1 MRGSRSWRGGNHLEF
16 IGSCER
22 VFQVFWWGKVAF
34 ILQIKDDVYSSAA
47 RSHVSAVVL
56 DAAGKGNCWS
66 YGRFGPKG
74 AAARA
79 DYLKLTLFFPHQ
91 HSLCGCSHY
100 SLAMPFK
107 NAKAVCGRKKKQHQ
121 RNKTEVSMIQRK
133 SQSDI
138 ILAGAAQRLED
149 PCNPFGGVHQE
160 GTEQSMMGRVP
171 QHKKMPPS
179 RNLKAP

>member
-1 MRGSRSWRGGNHLEF
+1 MRGSRSWRGGNRLEF
-16 IGSCER
+16 MGSCER

-47 RSHVSAVVL
+47 RSHVSAMVL
-56 DAAGKGNCWS
+56 DAAVKGNCWS

-79 DYLKLTLFFPHQ
+79 DYLKLTSPPQ

-107 NAKAVCGRKKKQHQ
+107 NATAVCGWEKKHNNKEKKQ
-121 RNKTEVSMIQRK
+121 KY
-133 SQSDI
+133 
-138 ILAGAAQRLED
+138 
-149 PCNPFGGVHQE
+149 P
-160 GTEQSMMGRVP
+160 
-171 QHKKMPPS
+171 
-179 RNLKAP
+179 